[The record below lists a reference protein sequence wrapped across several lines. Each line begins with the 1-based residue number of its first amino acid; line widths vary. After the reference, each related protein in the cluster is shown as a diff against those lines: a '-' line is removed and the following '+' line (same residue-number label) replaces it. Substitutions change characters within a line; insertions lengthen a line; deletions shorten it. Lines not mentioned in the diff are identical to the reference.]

1 MPPHDPDPRTRRLKR
16 VAVLA
21 LLFVALT
28 IVAIFVGENLTHK
41 KMIDEAKE
49 TNAAAIG

>member
-16 VAVLA
+16 VGVLA
-21 LLFVALT
+21 VLFVALT

-41 KMIDEAKE
+41 QVLDDAKR
-49 TNAAAIG
+49 TNPAATG